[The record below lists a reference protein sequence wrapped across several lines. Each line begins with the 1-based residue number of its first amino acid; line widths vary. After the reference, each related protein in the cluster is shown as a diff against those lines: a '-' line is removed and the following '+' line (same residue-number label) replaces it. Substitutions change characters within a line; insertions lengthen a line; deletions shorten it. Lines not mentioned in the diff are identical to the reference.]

1 MALSQIPASTF
12 NSLVAPGLCV
22 ADPGLPACSKV
33 GANGHQL
40 ELTPIG
46 SCRGWGRSIHG
57 KTQVLD
63 TRRFVK
69 TCNRLPAKDSH
80 VFQQQTQRIEELLLL
95 LCVLNS
101 VHPPGSKKGAP
112 ILQRAVAE
120 LPRQLCPPPVSRV
133 CSSSP
138 SLPWP
143 FPQRAQTHHN
153 FLAARRKRRR
163 RAVRE

>member
-46 SCRGWGRSIHG
+46 GCSGWGRSIHG
-57 KTQVLD
+57 KTQVVD
-63 TRRFVK
+63 TWRFVK
-69 TCNRLPAKDSH
+69 TCNMSTSKRFTRFSAANTEDRGVAPSPVCFELHPSPGVAK
-80 VFQQQTQRIEELLLL
+80 RG
-95 LCVLNS
+95 
-101 VHPPGSKKGAP
+101 HPFCRGLWQSSPGS
-112 ILQRAVAE
+112 
-120 LPRQLCPPPVSRV
+120 CPPPVSRA

-138 SLPWP
+138 SLPRP

-153 FLAARRKRRR
+153 FLAA
-163 RAVRE
+163 